1 MNIHSI
7 DAISETKITTALL
20 LAAGMGDRLRPLT
33 SNSPKCLVKVNEKS
47 FLERLVI
54 NLKKQGFKRL
64 VVVTGHYDNCIRE
77 FLSTMNQDIII
88 DFIHSSKYQSTN
100 NIYSLWM
107 AREAIREPFLL
118 VEGDLIFDVTL
129 LDNMVYPDRIAIS
142 EILPWMNG
150 TTVSINS
157 SLQIKNFH
165 KDTCTEFVKMKYKT
179 VNIYSFSLASWDA
192 IIKKLDQYIS
202 ANKVNDYYEIV
213 FAEMVAEGI
222 LKLRAINF
230 DTNFWYEVDTIEDLR
245 EAEKLFAPEVSE
257 LALIENSSAII
268 AFEQIENETEK
279 MNVALAG

>member
-157 SLQIKNFH
+157 SFQIKDFH